1 MAHARRFVSLL
12 VVTGLAGAAMVAG
25 PGAGAEQTGPM
36 VATQDAYVISTAT
49 RTTYDTTELRVRST
63 AAQKL
68 QGFVRFELR
77 GVPAAATNL
86 RATLRLSAS
95 PASQPGRVEVRTSGA
110 FSERTVTWAN
120 RPGASAVQGSAVVT
134 PGGTVELDAGPVTGA
149 GVRSYALTAPAGQGA
164 QLRFASSEDPDPTRR
179 PALTVTWTA
188 PGPPVSDKLV
198 PREGAWWGSY
208 PGQAA
213 GDVEAREA
221 VYGRQVDILHRY
233 HDWNDTWPTAE
244 EQG

>member
-110 FSERTVTWAN
+110 FSERTVTWPTDLAPPPSRG
-120 RPGASAVQGSAVVT
+120 RPSSPPAGPSSST
-134 PGGTVELDAGPVTGA
+134 PG
-149 GVRSYALTAPAGQGA
+149 RS
-164 QLRFASSEDPDPTRR
+164 
-179 PALTVTWTA
+179 
-188 PGPPVSDKLV
+188 PGPGC
-198 PREGAWWGSY
+198 GAT
-208 PGQAA
+208 P
-213 GDVEAREA
+213 
-221 VYGRQVDILHRY
+221 
-233 HDWNDTWPTAE
+233 
-244 EQG
+244 

>member
-49 RTTYDTTELRVRST
+49 RTTYDTS
-63 AAQKL
+63 
-68 QGFVRFELR
+68 ELR

-134 PGGTVELDAGPVTGA
+134 PGGTVELDAGPVTGT
-149 GVRSYALTAPAGQGA
+149 GVRS
-164 QLRFASSEDPDPTRR
+164 
-179 PALTVTWTA
+179 
-188 PGPPVSDKLV
+188 
-198 PREGAWWGSY
+198 
-208 PGQAA
+208 
-213 GDVEAREA
+213 
-221 VYGRQVDILHRY
+221 
-233 HDWNDTWPTAE
+233 
-244 EQG
+244 